1 MRFRRFIVM
10 GFLAVLSFCLTRSA
24 WSQLTYTVRVLDK
37 SDSRSPLKISGTAS
51 FTELIVANS
60 VKSSSTFKVDA
71 RNVGDKAIILVLAFV
86 DQAGPHGVGT
96 HHVIQRD
103 HFFWGNIAPGES
115 IVLARGPLAKR
126 PSACCI
132 SPRAPANEPKAEIR
146 VEYVQFIDGSTFGNE
161 TTAKDILG
169 TRSAILDALRRLD
182 NASNS
187 ENFLA
192 LLAQKIQPEDADIF
206 LETFRR
212 TRKSHGTAA
221 ARAQVH
227 RGVTTAAAHA
237 AAMRAVQAE
246 R

>member
-1 MRFRRFIVM
+1 MRFRYFVV
-10 GFLAVLSFCLTRSA
+10 GFLAVLSLCLVRSA
-24 WSQLTYTVRVLDK
+24 WSQLTYTVPVVDK
-37 SDSRSPLKISGTAS
+37 SDSGSPLKISGTAS

-60 VKSSSTFKVDA
+60 VKASSTFKVDA
-71 RNVGDKAIILVLAFV
+71 RNVGEKAIILVLVYV
-86 DQAGPHGVGT
+86 DEAGPHGVGT
-96 HHVIQRD
+96 YHVIQRD

-115 IVLARGPLAKR
+115 IALARGPLAKR

-132 SPRAPANEPKAEIR
+132 SPRGPANEPKAEIR
-146 VEYVQFIDGSTFGNE
+146 VQYVQFMDGSTFGNE

-192 LLAQKIQPEDADIF
+192 LLAQKIQPEGADTF

-221 ARAQVH
+221 ARAQGH
-227 RGVTTAAAHA
+227 TGLTAAAAHA

>member
-1 MRFRRFIVM
+1 MRFRQFVV

-24 WSQLTYTVRVLDK
+24 WSQLTYTIPVVDK
-37 SDSRSPLKISGTAS
+37 SDPGSPLKISGTAS

-60 VKSSSTFKVDA
+60 VKASSSFKVHA
-71 RNVGDKAIILVLAFV
+71 RNVSDKAIILVLAHV
-86 DQAGPHGVGT
+86 DKTGPHGVGT
-96 HHVIQRD
+96 HQVIPRD

-115 IVLARGPLAKR
+115 LVLARDGPGR
-126 PSACCI
+126 GTSACCV
-132 SPRAPANEPKAEIR
+132 SPRGPANELQAEIR
-146 VEYVQFIDGSTFGNE
+146 VRYVQFIDGSTFGDE

-182 NASNS
+182 KASNS

-192 LLAQKIQPEDADIF
+192 LLAQKIQPEGVDTF

-227 RGVTTAAAHA
+227 TGLTAAAAHA

>member
-1 MRFRRFIVM
+1 MRFRQFVVP
-10 GFLAVLSFCLTRSA
+10 FLALLSLCLTRSA
-24 WSQLTYTVRVLDK
+24 WPQLTYTIPVVDK

-51 FTELIVANS
+51 FTELMVANS
-60 VKSSSTFKVDA
+60 VKSSSSFKVDA
-71 RNVGDKAIILVLAFV
+71 RNRGDKAIILVLAHFEKT
-86 DQAGPHGVGT
+86 GPHGVGT
-96 HHVIQRD
+96 HQVIQRD
-103 HFFWGNIAPGES
+103 HFFWGNIGPGELL
-115 IVLARGPLAKR
+115 VLARSRPGRRPLA
-126 PSACCI
+126 S
-132 SPRAPANEPKAEIR
+132 SPRGPANEPKAEIR
-146 VEYVQFIDGSTFGNE
+146 VQYVQFIDGSTFGDE

-192 LLAQKIQPEDADIF
+192 LLEQKIQPEDADIF

-212 TRKSHGTAA
+212 TRKSHGMAA

-227 RGVTTAAAHA
+227 RGVTAAAAHA

>member
-1 MRFRRFIVM
+1 MRFRQFVV
-10 GFLAVLSFCLTRSA
+10 GSRSA
-24 WSQLTYTVRVLDK
+24 WSQLTYTIPVVDK
-37 SDSRSPLKISGTAS
+37 SDPGSPLKISGTAS

-60 VKSSSTFKVDA
+60 VKASSSFKVHA
-71 RNVGDKAIILVLAFV
+71 RNLSDKAIILVLAHV
-86 DQAGPHGVGT
+86 DKTGPHGVGT
-96 HHVIQRD
+96 HQVIPCD

-115 IVLARGPLAKR
+115 LVLARDGPGR
-126 PSACCI
+126 GTSACCV
-132 SPRAPANEPKAEIR
+132 SPRGSANELQAEIR
-146 VEYVQFIDGSTFGNE
+146 VQYVQFIDGSTFGDE

-182 NASNS
+182 KASNS

-192 LLAQKIQPEDADIF
+192 LLAQKIQPEGADTF

-227 RGVTTAAAHA
+227 TGLTAAAAHA

>member
-1 MRFRRFIVM
+1 M
-10 GFLAVLSFCLTRSA
+10 
-24 WSQLTYTVRVLDK
+24 Q
-37 SDSRSPLKISGTAS
+37 
-51 FTELIVANS
+51 
-60 VKSSSTFKVDA
+60 
-71 RNVGDKAIILVLAFV
+71 
-86 DQAGPHGVGT
+86 
-96 HHVIQRD
+96 
-103 HFFWGNIAPGES
+103 
-115 IVLARGPLAKR
+115 
-126 PSACCI
+126 
-132 SPRAPANEPKAEIR
+132 
-146 VEYVQFIDGSTFGNE
+146 YVQFIDGSTFGDE

-212 TRKSHGTAA
+212 TCKSHGTAA

-227 RGVTTAAAHA
+227 RDVTAAAVHA

>member
-1 MRFRRFIVM
+1 MRFRHFVVP
-10 GFLAVLSFCLTRSA
+10 FLAVLSFCLTRSA
-24 WSQLTYTVRVLDK
+24 WSQLTYTVRVVDK

-71 RNVGDKAIILVLAFV
+71 RNVGDKAIILVLAHFEKT
-86 DQAGPHGVGT
+86 GPHGVGT
-96 HHVIQRD
+96 HQVIQRD

-115 IVLARGPLAKR
+115 IVLARGPLARR

-132 SPRAPANEPKAEIR
+132 SPRGPANEPKAEIR
-146 VEYVQFIDGSTFGNE
+146 VEYVQFIDGSTFGNQ

-192 LLAQKIQPEDADIF
+192 LLAQKIQPEDGDIF

-227 RGVTTAAAHA
+227 RGVTAATDHA